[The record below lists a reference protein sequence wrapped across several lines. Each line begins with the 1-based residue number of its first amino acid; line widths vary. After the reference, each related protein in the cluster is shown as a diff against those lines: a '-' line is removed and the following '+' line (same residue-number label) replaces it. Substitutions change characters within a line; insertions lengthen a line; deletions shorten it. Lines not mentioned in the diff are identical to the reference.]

1 VYRFDISG
9 REDGLQAAGVAVA
22 EIDQVVYQFAIRK
35 LPGRNQDLRSSLFT
49 SALVAI
55 LVGFGG
61 SVAIVLAAAQ
71 AVGASPAQTASW
83 VSGLCL
89 AVGVTRLVL
98 SFCTRMPM
106 VAAWST
112 SGAALVA
119 ATAVDGV
126 PTYGMPAAVGAIIFA
141 AVLVLLSATL
151 KPLAN
156 LIAKIPSAIA
166 AAMLAGI
173 LIGFSIDVFAA
184 AAQAPVLVLPLL
196 AVFLLVRMVSATWAV
211 IAVLAAGILW
221 AGLLGEITPFEGEM
235 ALTDFRLVMPVFEVS
250 VLLGLGLPLFLVS
263 MASQNLP
270 GFAVLRAAGYEP
282 ATRTALAMTGLTSL
296 LTAPLGAHSTTMAA
310 ITASLCTGP
319 DTHPDPARRWI
330 AGLVYGAGYLVLA
343 ATGGLVIA
351 GFAALPASII
361 VTVAGLALTAPL
373 MGALSAALGPDE
385 TRFPAVLTLTAT
397 ASGLALFG
405 VGAAFWGLLLGLLA
419 LGAERLSAHW
429 RD

>member
-1 VYRFDISG
+1 LVY
-9 REDGLQAAGVAVA
+9 QVAVNMS
-22 EIDQVVYQFAIRK
+22 Y
-35 LPGRNQDLRSSLFT
+35 GWNQELRISLFT

-89 AVGVTRLVL
+89 AVGVTSLVL
-98 SFCTRMPM
+98 SFHTRMPM

-119 ATAVDGV
+119 ATAIDGV
-126 PTYGMPAAVGAIIFA
+126 PVYGLEAAVGAFVFA

-156 LIAKIPSAIA
+156 LIAKIPGAIA

-184 AAQAPVLVLPLL
+184 AADAPVLVLPLL
-196 AVFLLVRMVSATWAV
+196 AVFLLVRVISATWAV
-211 IAVLAAGILW
+211 IAVLGAGVLW
-221 AGLLGEITPFEGEM
+221 AGLLGEITPFEGDL
-235 ALTDFRLVMPVFEVS
+235 ALTEFRLVMPTFEPS

-282 ATRTALAMTGLTSL
+282 ATRLGLAMTGATSL

-343 ATGGLVIA
+343 ATAGLVIA
-351 GFAALPASII
+351 GFAALPASVI
-361 VTVAGLALTAPL
+361 VTVAGLALLAPL
-373 MGALSAALGPDE
+373 MAALNAALGPDA

-397 ASGLALFG
+397 ASGLVLFG
-405 VGAAFWGLLLGLLA
+405 IGSAFWGLLLGLLA
-419 LGAERLSAHW
+419 MGAERGSARW
-429 RD
+429 RGSR